1 MTVDVEGVVS
11 VDEDERP
18 PIPVLF
24 EYNEVVNVVVNLVQS
39 CWVREPDRRPSF
51 ARIAASLEE
60 IWTVHGHGSPKFC
73 RASRSSTNIGLAP
86 VTSTESLPADEQYE
100 TASESMTTDIEEENV
115 DGMID
120 VPLTSPGPALG
131 NGNVTRS
138 VFHVNVNNHAEGVKV
153 STQVSGI
160 PGPEHQDNDTHILFP
175 TNKLYVDTRNEEN
188 YRLVAGLNH
197 AFHNSREFVSP
208 KVYKML
214 NGVSSNAS
222 SVVPDTR
229 RTRGGWIPFQA
240 QGRVYYVVQCDRPSP
255 ELRGATPSL
264 AVHVW
269 IW

>member
-100 TASESMTTDIEEENV
+100 TASESMTTDIEEENA

-131 NGNVTRS
+131 NCNVTRS

-175 TNKLYVDTRNEEN
+175 TNKLDVDTRNEEN

-240 QGRVYYVVQCDRPSP
+240 QGRVYHVVQCDRPSP